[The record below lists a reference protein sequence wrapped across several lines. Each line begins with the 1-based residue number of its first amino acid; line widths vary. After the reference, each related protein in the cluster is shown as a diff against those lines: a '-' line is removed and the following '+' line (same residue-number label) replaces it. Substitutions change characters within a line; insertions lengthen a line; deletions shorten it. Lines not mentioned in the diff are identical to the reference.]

1 MHSQISAQKFI
12 NPLEG
17 NVLYLLPAFRTL
29 NSVCMCVCVQMR
41 VYVYLGSVTH
51 NVFFNHVE
59 GVWYICKF
67 FFITPS

>member
-17 NVLYLLPAFRTL
+17 NVLYLLPAFRIL
-29 NSVCMCVCVQMR
+29 NSVCVHMR
-41 VYVYLGSVTH
+41 ACVYLGSVTH

-67 FFITPS
+67 F